1 VAERVEF
8 ETTTLTS
15 AAVLH
20 QSHSQHAIISLLA
33 CYSRLSERPGLTDD
47 LTDHGIILA
56 SIVGWQAAL
65 GQWEQAVGRV
75 EWIKLESEEE
85 SAQVL
90 RWRVCEGHSDQTR
103 RESIAKAAMDDMWEF
118 PATGPERKLGALFA
132 DGIRFLDENR
142 QVVWQLTYQDVWK
155 QRRSN

>member
-1 VAERVEF
+1 
-8 ETTTLTS
+8 
-15 AAVLH
+15 
-20 QSHSQHAIISLLA
+20 
-33 CYSRLSERPGLTDD
+33 
-47 LTDHGIILA
+47 
-56 SIVGWQAAL
+56 
-65 GQWEQAVGRV
+65 VGRV